1 MDIHKSSKILNSY
14 IKYKMCLHKEKP
26 LTKKKKKKNS
36 LWLSLVNDPLERQL
50 RCNILT
56 NPLSL

>member
-1 MDIHKSSKILNSY
+1 MDIHKSSKILISY
-14 IKYKMCLHKEKP
+14 IKYKEKP

-36 LWLSLVNDPLERQL
+36 LWLSPVNDPLERQL

>member
-26 LTKKKKKKNS
+26 VTKKKTS
-36 LWLSLVNDPLERQL
+36 LRPSPVNDPLERQL

>member
-26 LTKKKKKKNS
+26 LTKKKKKNS
-36 LWLSLVNDPLERQL
+36 LWLSPVNDPLER
-50 RCNILT
+50 
-56 NPLSL
+56 